1 MTKKRKVTLFF
12 ILMIGLIVVLNPH
25 KNNAGAQG
33 WRNASQESVGLAPD
47 PAVTPE
53 AVIQVYTARTW
64 GWRGYLGVHP
74 WIAVK
79 PSNAEAY
86 TVYEVIG
93 WRLRWGEDVVAVR
106 ERPADA
112 RWFGNAPELLADMRG
127 DGVDAIIKKIDVAA
141 RSYPYG
147 DQYTVYPGPNSN
159 TFVAHVAR
167 EVPELKI
174 DLPPTAIGKDYL
186 GSDVIA
192 KTPSGTGYQI
202 SLGGLFGVMASAK
215 EGLEINILGL
225 VFGINPLD
233 PSIKLPGVGRIGPAR
248 KLDYQ
253 AKVTADI
260 DVTETRSE
268 KLVSEKPL

>member
-1 MTKKRKVTLFF
+1 MAL
-12 ILMIGLIVVLNPH
+12 LHPH
-25 KNNAGAQG
+25 RNNAGAQS
-33 WRNASQESVGLAPD
+33 WRNASQEPVGLAPD
-47 PAVTPE
+47 PTITTE

-64 GWRGYLGVHP
+64 GWRGYFGVHP

-79 PSNAEAY
+79 PTNADAF

-93 WRLRWGEDVVAVR
+93 WRLRWGENVVSIR
-106 ERPADA
+106 ERAADA

-127 DGVDAIIKKIDVAA
+127 EGVDDIIKKIDAAA
-141 RSYPYG
+141 RSYPYT

-186 GSDVIA
+186 GPSLIA
-192 KTPSGTGYQI
+192 KAPSGTGYQF
-202 SLGGLFGVMASAK
+202 SLGGLLGVMASRK

-225 VFGINPLD
+225 VFGVNPFD
-233 PSIKLPGVGRIGPAR
+233 PSIKLPSVGRIGPPR
-248 KLDYQ
+248 KLDF
-253 AKVTADI
+253 TAP
-260 DVTETRSE
+260 SE
-268 KLVSEKPL
+268 ITDSHPDKLIAEKPL